1 MSSLANKFNKK
12 KKLVAHGKHKKKA
25 PIPSNIIMV
34 NEIEKSKKN
43 ADTFIEE
50 SKLPV
55 LEIDSLTYSVMTKET
70 CQKLSVCEI
79 KNPNK
84 TDPTSSVEDPRLG
97 TIENNILC
105 STCEK
110 TNEDCPGHP
119 GIINLPTNII
129 HPFFKQYAVQV
140 LKSICV
146 YCCKLLMT
154 EKVIKEKGFF
164 SHAGYSR
171 LKAISDESKNFTC
184 RSPKCGVN
192 YTFKSTKASFSE
204 FLVVPYI
211 IKKGKV
217 EQDGHLSADRIKQIF
232 NCISEK
238 DAFLMG
244 FNKNHPKNFIVDFIP
259 VMPISA
265 RPYNYMENERKD
277 NYLTIKYGEI
287 ISKIIEAE
295 QYDLPAQKEEIYE
308 AISIFYGD
316 LIKISESSKNNSRV
330 GNADSIK
337 SINELLSG
345 KTGYLKCHIMG
356 KRCDYTG
363 RTPLGPNRSLNF
375 GYVAPPNEFKNI
387 TMMEKVTTYNL
398 EDLRNY
404 SQEGNIIFLC
414 PSKGKLAGRKLKF
427 DISKH
432 TLNVG
437 DTVHRKIR
445 NGDSILFNRQPT
457 LHRQGML
464 GYVCDFQDKF
474 SIGVHLSSTSGH
486 NADFDGDEGN
496 VHVLQDTA
504 ANLEAKFVM
513 SSINCIMSFTNSSP
527 QASLVYNSITGAF
540 LLTRE
545 EVMFTKK
552 EFEEGLNSI
561 YKYAKNDYVKN
572 NYATLEQRIKN
583 TSVKMYSGRGLFS
596 VLFPPDFYYTRSKS
610 GDVKVK
616 IDNGILQRGQLKKSD
631 VGGSPN
637 SIVQCLWKWHG
648 KQVTANYITAANFL
662 LNWYLE
668 KSGMS
673 VGIKDCMV
681 KKRDRTFFKEEKEKI
696 LKKLEEEVLALP
708 IADES
713 SSKIDQE
720 NYKNKLVSKLEKS
733 KKEIKILFFPDNPS
747 KESLLENDNSLKI
760 MLESKG
766 SEAKAT
772 EMIGLCGQVFIGQ
785 NIPQKTL
792 SGKKRWV
799 TTYDI
804 KDNRPESR
812 GFCKNGYFDGLDPD
826 EYFAQ
831 AQSGREGL
839 IGTAVMTKHSG
850 SLYKKILKA
859 QEDLIINYDGSV
871 RNQVG
876 IIYQFCYANGF
887 STQDS
892 VKDSTEDNDTIYS
905 FFNSKDLCGRI
916 NSESGFDNSNL
927 KDIIVDS
934 VKSINKKYGVKEE
947 EIESEEEVDDDEA
960 FSAYV
965 DQEMEIDD

>member
-1 MSSLANKFNKK
+1 MDLASKFNKK
-12 KKLVAHGKHKKKA
+12 KKLKAQGRNKKKA
-25 PIPSNIIMV
+25 DIPSNIIVV
-34 NEIEKSKKN
+34 NDIQKSQKN

-55 LEIDSLTYSVMTKET
+55 FEIDSLSYSVMTKET

-84 TDPTSSVEDPRLG
+84 TNPTSSVEDPRLG

-119 GIINLPTNII
+119 GIINLPMNII
-129 HPFFKQYAVQV
+129 HPFFKPYAIQV

-146 YCCKLLMT
+146 YCCKLIMT
-154 EKVIKEKGFF
+154 EKVIKDKGFM

-171 LKAISDESKNFTC
+171 LKLISDESKNFNC
-184 RSPKCGVN
+184 RNPTCGVN
-192 YTFKSTKASFSE
+192 YTFKSTKTCVNE
-204 FLVVPYI
+204 FLTVPYI

-217 EQDGHLSADRIKQIF
+217 EQEGHLSADRIRHIF
-232 NCISEK
+232 NIISDK
-238 DAFLMG
+238 DAQLMG
-244 FNKNHPKNFIVDFIP
+244 FNKNHPRNFIVDFIP
-259 VMPISA
+259 VMPITA

-287 ISKIIEAE
+287 VSKIIEAE
-295 QYDLPAQKEEIYE
+295 QYELPSQKEEAYE

-316 LIKISESSKNNSRV
+316 LIKISESSKNNTRI
-330 GNADSIK
+330 GNPDSIK

-375 GYVAPPNEFKNI
+375 GYVAPPNEMKNI
-387 TMMEKVTTYNL
+387 TMVEKITNYNL
-398 EDLRNY
+398 QNMRNY
-404 SQEGNIIFLC
+404 AKEGNVVYLC
-414 PSKGKLAGRKLKF
+414 PSKGNLSGRKLKF

-432 TLNVG
+432 TINVG

-464 GYVCDFQDKF
+464 GYICDFQDKM

-496 VHVLQDTA
+496 VHILQDIA
-504 ANLEAKFVM
+504 SNLEAKFVM
-513 SSINCIMSFTNSSP
+513 SSVNCIISFTDSTP
-527 QASLVYNSITGAF
+527 QAALVYNSITAAY
-540 LLTRE
+540 LLTKDN
-545 EVMFTKK
+545 VKFSK
-552 EFEEGLNSI
+552 EDFEDGLNSI
-561 YKYAKNDYVKN
+561 YKYAKSDYVKN
-572 NYATLEQRIKN
+572 NYTSLEERLKKTN
-583 TSVKMYSGRGLFS
+583 TEMYSGKSLFS
-596 VLFPPDFYYTRSKS
+596 VLFPPDFYYTRSKN
-610 GDVKVK
+610 GEVKVK
-616 IDNGILQRGQLKKSD
+616 VENGVLLFGQLKKAD
-631 VGGSPN
+631 VGGSAN

-648 KQVTANYITAANFL
+648 KNTTANYISAANFL

-668 KSGMS
+668 KTGMS
-673 VGIKDCMV
+673 IGIKDCMV
-681 KKRDRTFFKEEKEKI
+681 KQNERSFFKEEKEKI
-696 LKKLEEEVLALP
+696 LQKLEEEVLALP
-708 IADES
+708 IKDET
-713 SSKIDQE
+713 SSKIERED
-720 NYKNKLVSKLEKS
+720 YLNKLTSKLEKA
-733 KKEIKILFFPDNPS
+733 KKKVKELFFPDKFS
-747 KESLLENDNSLKI
+747 GKKSLLEERNSLI
-760 MLESKG
+760 DMLESKG
-766 SEAKAT
+766 SENKVT
-772 EMIGLCGQVFIGQ
+772 EMIGLCGQIFIGQ
-785 NIPQKTL
+785 NMPQKTL
-792 SGKKRWV
+792 SDNKRWV

-804 KDNRPESR
+804 KDNRPESQ
-812 GFCKNGYFDGLDPD
+812 GFCKNSYFDGLDPD

-839 IGTAVMTKHSG
+839 IGTAVMTKKSG
-850 SLYKKILKA
+850 HLYKRILKA
-859 QEDLIINYDGSV
+859 QEDLIVNYDGSV
-871 RNQVG
+871 RNQIG

-892 VKDSTEDNDTIYS
+892 VKDSTEDNDSIYS

-927 KDIIVDS
+927 KDIIDES
-934 VKSINKKYGVKEE
+934 VKNINKKYG
-947 EIESEEEVDDDEA
+947 IETIDYDSEEEVDDDET
-960 FSAYV
+960 FTAYV
-965 DQEMEIDD
+965 DQDMDLDD